1 MDVVFFAIFMALFA
15 GMFAFLG
22 YLGYKKTKTA
32 EDYYVAGR
40 KMGPIVIAFSY
51 GATFISAVALIGFFR
66 YCICF
71 WSFHFMACISQHFCW
86 NSHSIYFLWIQNK
99 KNGTFT

>member
-40 KMGPIVIAFSY
+40 KMGPLVIAFSY
-51 GATFISAVALIGFFR
+51 GATFISAVALIGFSGS
-66 YCICF
+66 
-71 WSFHFMACISQHFCW
+71 SFFSNSLSFPSSVW
-86 NSHSIYFLWIQNK
+86 NFI
-99 KNGTFT
+99 